1 METKRAHLS
10 QRISEAQ
17 VGREE
22 SSERT
27 ELLQNLAERK
37 EQKKKLEAELEK
49 YKACDPERMK
59 QLQSETTVAKEAAN
73 RWTGMSLYLMCVYGE

>member
-1 METKRAHLS
+1 METKKSHLS
-10 QRISEAQ
+10 QKIAEAQ

-27 ELLQNLAERK
+27 ELLKMLAEKR
-37 EQKKKLEAELEK
+37 EQKKRLEAELEK

-59 QLQSETTVAKEAAN
+59 ELQTEATVAKEAAN
-73 RWTGMSLYLMCVYGE
+73 RWTGRENYVLVK